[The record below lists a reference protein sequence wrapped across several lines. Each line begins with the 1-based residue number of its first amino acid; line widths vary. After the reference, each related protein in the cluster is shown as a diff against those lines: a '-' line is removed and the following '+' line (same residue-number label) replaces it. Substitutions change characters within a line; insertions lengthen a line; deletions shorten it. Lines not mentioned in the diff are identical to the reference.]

1 MTPGCREVGR
11 TVPNPYINT
20 FQRRLNPI
28 SAAYLRTHTPRP
40 HGSTDPSQP
49 AVRNAQL
56 LDRYDR
62 RAYYEHILN
71 IMNNCSK
78 EVLAVPNSR
87 EDPVRDLR
95 VNARRGQ
102 ILEAATRVFAEK
114 GFRRSTTREVARA
127 AGVSEGTIYNYF
139 EDKDA
144 LLMAIVDRLNET
156 ERRAEDFEEGMA
168 TDFPG
173 FFKEYL
179 RRRMFFIWEN
189 REVFRVVLSEML
201 VNAELRET
209 YLGQVVMPT
218 MKIAEENFRLRAQQG
233 EMRATDAPL
242 AVRAVTGAVLG
253 VLVLGLLGD
262 EEIGS
267 RPGEVA
273 DVLAG
278 LLIHGLGADE
288 RG

>member
-1 MTPGCREVGR
+1 M
-11 TVPNPYINT
+11 PNP
-20 FQRRLNPI
+20 
-28 SAAYLRTHTPRP
+28 
-40 HGSTDPSQP
+40 
-49 AVRNAQL
+49 
-56 LDRYDR
+56 
-62 RAYYEHILN
+62 
-71 IMNNCSK
+71 
-78 EVLAVPNSR
+78 R
-87 EDPVRDLR
+87 EDPVRDLLVR
-95 VNARRGQ
+95 ARRGQ

-114 GFRRSTTREVARA
+114 GFRRATTKEVARA

-144 LLMAIVDRLNET
+144 LLMAILDGLNET

-168 TDFPG
+168 TDFAG
-173 FFKEYL
+173 FFEEYL

-209 YLGQVVMPT
+209 YLHQIVTPT
-218 MKIAEENFRLRAQQG
+218 MKIAEENFRFRAERG
-233 EMRATDAPL
+233 EMRQTDAPL
-242 AVRAVTGAVLG
+242 AVRAVAGAVLG

-262 EEIGS
+262 DEIGS
-267 RPGEVA
+267 RPGEVS

-278 LLIHGLGADE
+278 LLIHGLDADE

>member
-1 MTPGCREVGR
+1 M
-11 TVPNPYINT
+11 
-20 FQRRLNPI
+20 
-28 SAAYLRTHTPRP
+28 
-40 HGSTDPSQP
+40 
-49 AVRNAQL
+49 
-56 LDRYDR
+56 
-62 RAYYEHILN
+62 
-71 IMNNCSK
+71 
-78 EVLAVPNSR
+78 PNSR
-87 EDPVRDLR
+87 EGPVRDLL
-95 VNARRGQ
+95 VHARREQ

-114 GFRRSTTREVARA
+114 GFRRATTREVARA

-144 LLMAIVDRLNET
+144 LLMAILERLNET
-156 ERRAEDFEEGMA
+156 ERRAEDFEEGMV

-173 FFKEYL
+173 FLEGYL
-179 RRRMFFIWEN
+179 RRRMSLIWEN

-209 YLGQVVMPT
+209 YLGQVVAPT
-218 MKIAEENFRLRAQQG
+218 MKIAEENFRLRAQRG

-242 AVRAVTGAVLG
+242 AVRAVAGAVLG

-267 RPGEVA
+267 RPSEVS

-278 LLIHGLGADE
+278 VLIHGLDAGE